1 MALPAP
7 AAHAMKVKTSES
19 REVHFSPTAIARHTV
34 SVSANHAKVNSFL
47 LVILLTYIDPVLYYR
62 TEVYLI
68 VVT

>member
-1 MALPAP
+1 
-7 AAHAMKVKTSES
+7 
-19 REVHFSPTAIARHTV
+19 
-34 SVSANHAKVNSFL
+34 VSANHAKVNSFL